1 MAAAA
6 AKAVPVLDGSDDE
19 LADPWDQPAQDPWAA
34 PLAGAH
40 SHWATESSA
49 VDASTQGVAW
59 GSTLQSAPELRG
71 VASGASGQGQGSI
84 PFAAGQGQWL
94 PPPGFAP
101 VLPPGWPAALPGVP
115 NVYAGHPGP
124 QLGVPPPWGMWPAGP

>member
-1 MAAAA
+1 MAAGAA
-6 AKAVPVLDGSDDE
+6 RAVPVPDGSDDE

-49 VDASTQGVAW
+49 VDASMQGVAW
-59 GSTLQSAPELRG
+59 GSTLPSAPELSG

-84 PFAAGQGQWL
+84 PFAL
-94 PPPGFAP
+94 PLLASLLFFTFRMGASGFFDWSADCCRS
-101 VLPPGWPAALPGVP
+101 
-115 NVYAGHPGP
+115 
-124 QLGVPPPWGMWPAGP
+124 